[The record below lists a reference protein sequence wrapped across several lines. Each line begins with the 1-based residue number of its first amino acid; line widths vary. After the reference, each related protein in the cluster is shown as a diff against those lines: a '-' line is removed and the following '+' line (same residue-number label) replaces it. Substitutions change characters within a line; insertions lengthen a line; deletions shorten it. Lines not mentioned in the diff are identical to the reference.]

1 MLTQTHTLPNG
12 RSKGHRPEEFDPT
25 QLRRGAEV
33 EREHTTDMRTAQRIA
48 MDHLVED
55 PLYYE
60 KLAKIHLDGARSAL
74 GDVEPYQQIRPYSC
88 GAAALKAVLGHW
100 GEPADE
106 RDLIR
111 EVGVDPENGASCYQ
125 VEAAARKRG
134 YWAQTWKFDS
144 LDELARFTDRDI
156 PVIIAIHSFT
166 RPGEGHFVVA
176 TDVKSDRVEVMDPN
190 VKGNQRTLSRRELDK
205 RWKFRD
211 RVGVLV
217 MPPKKRQQFGFGQA
231 TDTTTT
237 SATRKRTMF
246 AITGVIILIAAI
258 GAGAVIYRR
267 RQRST
272 T

>member
-1 MLTQTHTLPNG
+1 MLTQTYTLPNG
-12 RSKGHRPEEFDPT
+12 RSKGRRPEEFDPI

-33 EREHTTDMRTAQRIA
+33 EREHTTDPRTAQRIA

-60 KLAKIHLDGARSAL
+60 KLAKIHLDGGRRAF

-88 GAAALKAVLGHW
+88 GAAALKAVMGHW

-106 RDLIR
+106 HDLIR
-111 EVGVDPENGASCYQ
+111 EVGVDPETGSSCHQ

-144 LDELARFTDRDI
+144 LDELAKFTDRDI
-156 PVIIAIHSFT
+156 PVIIAIQSFT
-166 RPGEGHFVVA
+166 RPTEGHFVVA
-176 TDVKSDRVEVMDPN
+176 TDVKSNHAEVMDPN
-190 VKGNQRTLSRRELDK
+190 VKGNQRTLSRHELDK

-231 TDTTTT
+231 PNTTTT
-237 SATRKRTMF
+237 SATRRRTAF
-246 AITGVIILIAAI
+246 AITGVVILIAAI
-258 GAGAVIYRR
+258 GAGVIYRR
-267 RQRST
+267 RQRSAT
-272 T
+272 